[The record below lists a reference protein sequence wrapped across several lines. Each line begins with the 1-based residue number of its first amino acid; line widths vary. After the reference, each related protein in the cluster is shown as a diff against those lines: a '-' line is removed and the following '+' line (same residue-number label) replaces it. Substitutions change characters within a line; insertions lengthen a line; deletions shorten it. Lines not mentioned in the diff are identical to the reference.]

1 LIGICVGALLGS
13 LILIYLV
20 PISFARFSI
29 PNIKSLIPL
38 SIYLGADSVLGISA
52 QQISF
57 LYLNI
62 IATAYAVGIFGA
74 HYRSSIFLIVPL
86 VTVLS
91 MALYPRFCSIDQSL
105 RPTVGRYLTYGG
117 IPIFIAAFVL
127 SFISGWFFLQIFKV
141 SLILPLL
148 LVLAI
153 YSGLFVYNRIWDK
166 LVTACEG
173 AKIVGWGIA
182 FGTLTFLSVMF
193 ILTPYFGGMLAIATG
208 MVANEIVYSVL
219 LLSWFKLRV
228 ADTGNQKL

>member
-1 LIGICVGALLGS
+1 
-13 LILIYLV
+13 
-20 PISFARFSI
+20 
-29 PNIKSLIPL
+29 
-38 SIYLGADSVLGISA
+38 
-52 QQISF
+52 
-57 LYLNI
+57 
-62 IATAYAVGIFGA
+62 
-74 HYRSSIFLIVPL
+74 
-86 VTVLS
+86 